1 MTNIDIITTIRA
13 IDEALADAEPTWVT
27 LPPVDANISA
37 LFRRAL
43 ADFDAGAKP
52 AAVAA
57 THWLQQSALAQHQ
70 NSRTALYIGNGR
82 IAGYYSLCN
91 AQVELSQRQRKK
103 LDLRTPIGTLPASL
117 VTWLAKDHRAD
128 FDGELLVMHA
138 AATARKATM
147 TQASVALVL
156 DPYDDET
163 AEMWRTRFG
172 FRRSSGSNAD
182 RLWVPLARSEA

>member
-1 MTNIDIITTIRA
+1 MSNIDVIATIKA
-13 IDEALADAEPTWVT
+13 IDDALADAEPTWVT
-27 LPPVDANISA
+27 LPPVDIDISEP
-37 LFRRAL
+37 FRRAL
-43 ADFDAGAKP
+43 DDFDAGPKP

-57 THWLQQSALAQHQ
+57 THWLQQSAPAQHQ
-70 NSRTALYIGNGR
+70 NSRTALYIANGR
-82 IAGYYSLCN
+82 IAAYYSLCN

-138 AATARKATM
+138 VATARKATM

-163 AEMWRTRFG
+163 AEIWKTRFG
-172 FRRSSGSNAD
+172 FRRSSGPNAD
-182 RLWVPLARSEA
+182 RLWVPLVRSEA